1 MNPPE
6 LNNLEC
12 VFMELPSKFSW
23 VLENTHGEGPAGP
36 GPLTK
41 KTPSKKSPALQVPIP
56 YIYQDLT

>member
-41 KTPSKKSPALQVPIP
+41 KDPV
-56 YIYQDLT
+56 